1 MKIINKKYYGGMFD
15 MKNLCIDIL
24 YIIIIKFIC
33 IFIYWYMDLTIVTI
47 YVTKFFYKTKK
58 PIVKQVNK
66 YQVFKIN
73 KNWFYFLVHEK

>member
-1 MKIINKKYYGGMFD
+1 
-15 MKNLCIDIL
+15 
-24 YIIIIKFIC
+24 
-33 IFIYWYMDLTIVTI
+33 MDLTIVTI